1 MSGQNTSGPRGR
13 GRPKKLEAKDAL
25 LVAGRDLLISH
36 GLRVTV
42 DAIAGK
48 ANVAKTTFYTYFAD
62 KEAFIEAVMLRESA
76 RTITQEQAAASG
88 DANLRDVL
96 VRFGIRYLAFANE
109 HRLAA
114 WDRVISSAYD
124 IYPELAVRL
133 YEAGP
138 GMVYRTLTHIL
149 SEADRTGQLRIADP
163 GRAAEELTGVWYG
176 NTVLRINLKVQAPM
190 NEDEIRMRAERGVD
204 LLFRLYG

>member
-1 MSGQNTSGPRGR
+1 MDDTKRGR
-13 GRPKKLEAKDAL
+13 GRPRKLEASEAL
-25 LVAGRDLLISH
+25 LAAGRDLLISH

-42 DAIAGK
+42 DAIVGK

-62 KEAFIEAVMLRESA
+62 KEAFIEAVMLKESA
-76 RTITQEQAAASG
+76 RTITQEECRLSEG
-88 DANLRDVL
+88 SDLHDLRSVL

-138 GMVYRTLTHIL
+138 GRVYRMLADIL
-149 SEADRTGQLRIADP
+149 READRAGQLRIPDP
-163 GRAAEELTGVWYG
+163 VLAAEELTGVWYG
-176 NTVLRINLKVQAPM
+176 NTVLRINLKVRAPM
-190 NEDEIRMRAERGVD
+190 TEDEIRARAERGVD
-204 LLFRLYG
+204 LLYRLYA